1 MLPGG
6 RVERR
11 RICPIGLRQPGESTV
26 TDFGSATKILFSIVD
41 FVPCERNLKG
51 SDADKL
57 AFQC

>member
-1 MLPGG
+1 MSSGAGVVLF
-6 RVERR
+6 
-11 RICPIGLRQPGESTV
+11 GLLQPRESTG
-26 TDFGSATKILFSIVD
+26 TGFGSATKILFSIVD